1 MVRTRAGWRVWLWP
15 AVGIGVAVLG
25 CMGRS
30 GVGADAAAPAIP
42 ARRDDRGADV
52 GPGPR
57 ATLPVNILDLAAD
70 AEGRPLRVLAG
81 TELTVMVT
89 GEPKASAAWQLA
101 YGETVLAE
109 GKCGLDS
116 DGGGRFRLILPEV
129 RHRAACRLLLL
140 AGQRRRV
147 RGIVVFPSS
156 MLGAS
161 KVRIAEHRLGVIDPS
176 GGVQRALVLEGVPFE
191 DVATDIQQRFFDGGT
206 VILAGHEIGEALAAA
221 CQGLEERLKKGM
233 SALVLNPP
241 VGWSGWGAKRVAVK
255 EARSAAV
262 RLAEDVVRIVQA
274 SDFGEGPWE
283 SVMEVESDGGI
294 LIGLALAEEKDA
306 ETASL
311 DARQGLAVA
320 RHVGRGWS
328 VVAVLPQL
336 ERPAT
341 DAVGRALLDE
351 LILWT
356 VGTREDPK
364 EKEESHVR

>member
-1 MVRTRAGWRVWLWP
+1 MYRTRSAWRAWLWP

-30 GVGADAAAPAIP
+30 GVGAGTDAQPAG
-42 ARRDDRGADV
+42 DEVNHGADV

-57 ATLPVNILDLAAD
+57 ATLPVDLSDRAAD

-81 TELTVMVT
+81 TELTVMAI
-89 GEPKASAAWQLA
+89 GEPKATADWQLA
-101 YGETVLAE
+101 YEETVLAE

-129 RHRAACRLLLL
+129 RHRAACQLLLL
-140 AGQRRRV
+140 AGERRRE

-176 GGVQRALVLEGVPFE
+176 GGVQRALVLEGVTFE
-191 DVATDIQQRFFDGGT
+191 DLATDIQQRFFDGGT
-206 VILAGHEIGEALAAA
+206 VILAGYESGEALAAA

-274 SDFGEGPWE
+274 SDFGDGPWE
-283 SVMEVESDGGI
+283 SVLEVESNGGI
-294 LIGLALAEEKDA
+294 LIGLAPAEEKEESA
-306 ETASL
+306 VLPGPAQS
-311 DARQGLAVA
+311 LAVA
-320 RHVGRGWS
+320 RRVGRGRA
-328 VVAVLPQL
+328 VVTMLPQL

>member
-1 MVRTRAGWRVWLWP
+1 
-15 AVGIGVAVLG
+15 
-25 CMGRS
+25 MGRS

-52 GPGPR
+52 GPGPQ
-57 ATLPVNILDLAAD
+57 ATLPINILDLAAD
-70 AEGRPLRVLAG
+70 AEGHPLRVLAG
-81 TELTVMVT
+81 TELTVMAI
-89 GEPKASAAWQLA
+89 GEPSATVDWQLA
-101 YGETVLAE
+101 YQETVLAE
-109 GKCGLDS
+109 GKCDLDS

-129 RHRAACRLLLL
+129 RHRAACQLLLL
-140 AGQRRRV
+140 MGDRRRV

-176 GGVQRALVLEGVPFE
+176 GGVQRALVLEGVTFE
-191 DVATDIQQRFFDGGT
+191 DLATDIQQRFFDGGT
-206 VILAGHEIGEALAAA
+206 VILAGYESGEALAAA

-274 SDFGEGPWE
+274 SDFGDGPWE
-283 SVMEVESDGGI
+283 SVLEVESNGGI
-294 LIGLALAEEKDA
+294 LIGLAPAEEKEESA
-306 ETASL
+306 VLPGPAQS
-311 DARQGLAVA
+311 LAVA
-320 RHVGRGWS
+320 RRVGRGRA
-328 VVAVLPQL
+328 VVTMLPQL